1 MLEFNKPLQIAH
13 IQFLQNMAKDGTFTY
28 VGRKDE
34 PVSKF
39 YSGDC
44 GIITNSSGSLATIKK
59 YAKFNFG
66 TGMMPYDASVK
77 GAPQNAI
84 IGGAS
89 LWVSV
94 GQGSGNVQGRGQVP
108 RLPDVAGGC
117 RQVASG
123 HRLSAGHDRRVS
135 S

>member
-1 MLEFNKPLQIAH
+1 MPFASEHNGFDGTNAVLEFNRPPQIAH
-13 IQFLQNMAKDGTFTY
+13 IQFLQNMAKNGTFTY

-34 PVSKF
+34 AVSKF

-44 GIITNSSGSLATIKK
+44 GILTNSSGSLANIKK
-59 YAKFNFG
+59 YAKFDFG

-89 LWVSV
+89 LWVLSRC
-94 GQGSGNVQGRGQVP
+94 GHLQ
-108 RLPDVAGGC
+108 GC
-117 RQVASG
+117 RQVPGLPDLAGSG
-123 HRLSAGHDRRVS
+123 D
-135 S
+135 